1 MSFVCTRQ
9 LHNTCM
15 IFKSAIENIVKNN
28 SGTTLIVAPIGS
40 GKTRFV
46 HELSLK
52 LDKPIVFFSP
62 LRSIVDEL
70 CKYQDVIE
78 YSGDKLDKKGALS
91 LLMRKKVM
99 MVLTPESLN
108 QEAWQLLKNLRPL
121 IVLDEFHLFYTWGH
135 SFREAL
141 RTFVEDLYIERFQVV
156 GLSATISD
164 EVKREVVLDHS
175 LNDNDLYY
183 LNLGN
188 FLFQNSPSSHK
199 FLKKNELIYMVI
211 IFFLFTKKRSIVFV
225 KTRRDVLAVRNY
237 LIRFGVNCSTCI
249 GGESREFYKGGD
261 YKEKRV
267 IIATSV
273 LSHGVNLGKID
284 NVFINFHTD
293 QTLRTQMIGRGG
305 RLGNRYCVFEF
316 RDELVNVKEKIECL
330 IVFLFFQV
338 IRLIYESARRNTTY

>member
-1 MSFVCTRQ
+1 
-9 LHNTCM
+9 M

-40 GKTRFV
+40 GKTRFIR
-46 HELSLK
+46 ELSLR
-52 LDKPIVFFSP
+52 LDQPIVFFSP

-78 YSGDKLDKKGALS
+78 YSGDRLDKKGALS
-91 LLMRKKVM
+91 LLMQKKVM

-108 QEAWQLLKNLRPL
+108 QEAWQLLKRLRPL
-121 IVLDEFHLFYTWGH
+121 FVLDEFHLFYTWGH

-141 RTFVEDLYIERFQVV
+141 RTFIEDLYIERFQVV

-164 EVKREVVLDHS
+164 QVKKDVILDHS

-188 FLFQNSPSSHK
+188 FQFQNNPSSHK
-199 FLKKNELIYMVI
+199 YLKKNELIYLVI
-211 IFFLFTKKRSIVFV
+211 IYFIFTKKRSIVFV
-225 KTRRDVLAVRNY
+225 KTRTDVLDVRNY
-237 LIRFGVNCSTCI
+237 LIRFGVDSSTCI
-249 GGESREFYKGGD
+249 GGESREFYKEGG

-284 NVFINFHTD
+284 NVFITYHTD
-293 QTLRTQMIGRGG
+293 KTLRAQMIGRGG
-305 RLGNRYCVFEF
+305 RLGNRYCIFEL
-316 RDELVNVKEKIECL
+316 RDELVNVKEKIQCY
-330 IVFLFFQV
+330 IVILFFQV
-338 IRLIYESARRNTTY
+338 IRLLYESARRNTPY